1 MHYFEVLNFS
11 LPSEGNSRFN
21 KQERKE
27 PLTLLSCSNPLGIA
41 QELLLFLNEG
51 LNTVLTQIRAKSGP
65 QTGYLFHSFFFVSF
79 VYCCFFLIESSKIN
93 LD

>member
-41 QELLLFLNEG
+41 QELLLLLNES
-51 LNTVLTQIRAKSGP
+51 LNIVLTQIRAKSGP
-65 QTGYLFHSFFFVSF
+65 QTGYSLHSFFVSF
-79 VYCCFFLIESSKIN
+79 VCGCFFLIESSKIN